1 MKSKNIHYKIKLF
14 REISNPCSYFKDLY
28 LQVLINI
35 KMIKYLSLYQAA
47 I

>member
-1 MKSKNIHYKIKLF
+1 MKSKNIYYKIKLL

>member
-1 MKSKNIHYKIKLF
+1 MKSKNIYYKIKLF
-14 REISNPCSYFKDLY
+14 SEISNSCSYFKELY

-35 KMIKYLSLYQAA
+35 KMIKYLSFYQAT